1 MLHGATADPAS
12 MTPRQVN
19 FFSQLKNKDG
29 TTTFYDSV
37 CGKPLFV
44 APKGRTMAEFERESL
59 AHGWPSFRPAEVVQA
74 NVKILEGG
82 EMVSTC
88 GTHLGHDIPDERGP
102 RYCIN
107 LICIA
112 GSPTGA
118 APVPEGG
125 GETAWSES
133 SSTGTGE
140 LQEKKRAEKNNSL

>member
-1 MLHGATADPAS
+1 MLVILVAADDHGLPYEPNTCEGKIQPKLRFSETAQSSRMANHICCHNKHYAEPS
-12 MTPRQVN
+12 GFLSRVN

-88 GTHLGHDIPDERGP
+88 
-102 RYCIN
+102 
-107 LICIA
+107 
-112 GSPTGA
+112 
-118 APVPEGG
+118 
-125 GETAWSES
+125 
-133 SSTGTGE
+133 
-140 LQEKKRAEKNNSL
+140 